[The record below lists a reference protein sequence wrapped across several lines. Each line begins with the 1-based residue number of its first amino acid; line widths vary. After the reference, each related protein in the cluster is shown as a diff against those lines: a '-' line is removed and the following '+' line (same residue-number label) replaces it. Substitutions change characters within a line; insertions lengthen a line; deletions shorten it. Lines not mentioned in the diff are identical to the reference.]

1 MYYSIYIL
9 YSTYFSYLT
18 SSLPLT
24 HCRWSSATYGGSYCG
39 SSTAGVHVDC
49 CCYCSHS
56 NCGQEQTALH
66 ERWKLE
72 FYCLLTEIHILFE
85 NVKRYSF
92 AVKCTAY
99 CLSPNSL
106 GFFRNILYLSLVS
119 RWQNNKLWILITY
132 FQQDKAH
139 NISVKGKLNCR
150 YNISQQ
156 VHVYLY
162 CLQCSYMQTSLLSTE
177 KTCYTVWPS
186 WT

>member
-1 MYYSIYIL
+1 MHNGQTSGNAYLVLNPVIKAMVVHCSSILWSKPCCHWSEGAMGLARERKDDSVTEKHTTEHLPGDIL
-9 YSTYFSYLT
+9 M
-18 SSLPLT
+18 
-24 HCRWSSATYGGSYCG
+24 
-39 SSTAGVHVDC
+39 VH
-49 CCYCSHS
+49 
-56 NCGQEQTALH
+56 
-66 ERWKLE
+66 
-72 FYCLLTEIHILFE
+72 II
-85 NVKRYSF
+85 VKRYSF